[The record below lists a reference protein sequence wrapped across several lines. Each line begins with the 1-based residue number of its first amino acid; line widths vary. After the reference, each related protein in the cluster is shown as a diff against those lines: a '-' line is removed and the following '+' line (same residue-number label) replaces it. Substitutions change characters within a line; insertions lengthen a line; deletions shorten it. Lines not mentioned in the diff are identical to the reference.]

1 MKKLIFRKL
10 NIDIGVFFLISIIC
24 LTTIVWIIQAVNYL
38 DLISED
44 GHGLKVYFSFT
55 LFNLPK
61 IISKIL
67 PFIFALSL
75 FYTLLRYELNNE
87 LVIYWM
93 NGVTKKKLAHLI
105 LQISFLYFLLQ
116 ITLTTTV
123 VPESLDKGRSYFRS
137 SNVDMFSSV
146 LKQKKFIDSVENLTI
161 FVEKKE
167 GNNLYKIIIKEKVD
181 EYDSQ
186 IIIAQKGKIF
196 SQKNK
201 NKIVLIN
208 GKIIDNKKNNQNIVD
223 FSEFNLDLSK
233 YSSNTI
239 SHPKIQEM
247 NSLDLIQCINKLREF
262 KNVNKK
268 IDFFL
273 GCSNEIDNS
282 IIEEFLKRFFG
293 PIFIIL
299 IGLSSSLI
307 LIFNKDQKNYR
318 LKSSLVFLIS
328 VFIIIIS
335 EISLRY
341 SSSNISNIYIY
352 TLIPFLLFIFIYSFL
367 NFKFKKN

>member
-10 NIDIGVFFLISIIC
+10 NLDIGIFFLISIFC

-75 FYTLLRYELNNE
+75 FFTLIRYELNNE

-93 NGVTKKKLAHLI
+93 NGVTKRKLSHSI
-105 LQISFLYFLLQ
+105 LKISFLYFLVQ
-116 ITLTTTV
+116 IILTTII

-146 LKQKKFIDSVENLTI
+146 LKQKKFIDSVKNLTI
-161 FVEKKE
+161 FVEQRD
-167 GNNLYKIIIKEKVD
+167 GNNLYKIIIKEKVNIN
-181 EYDSQ
+181 DSQ
-186 IIIAQKGKIF
+186 IIIAQKGKIIN
-196 SQKNK
+196 QKNK
-201 NKIVLIN
+201 NKIILIN
-208 GKIIDNKKNNQNIVD
+208 GKIIDNKKNNQNIID

-233 YSSNTI
+233 YNSNTI
-239 SHPKIQEM
+239 SHPKTQEM
-247 NSLDLIQCINKLREF
+247 NSFDLIYCVNKLREF
-262 KNVNKK
+262 KNVEKK
-268 IDFFL
+268 LNFFL

-293 PIFIIL
+293 PVFVIL

-307 LIFNKDQKNYR
+307 LIYNKDQKNYKLR
-318 LKSSLVFLIS
+318 STVVFLIS
-328 VFIIIIS
+328 ILIIIIS

-341 SSSNISNIYIY
+341 SSSSINNIYIY
-352 TLIPFLLFIFIYSFL
+352 TLIPFLLFILLYSFL
-367 NFKFKKN
+367 NIKFKKN